1 MKMIARIECKPS
13 VSDESILCVDDDPNI
28 LDAFQRQF
36 RKRFSIQ
43 TAVGPQQGLEML
55 TEKGPFAVVV
65 SDLTMPGMDGV
76 QFLSAVRAQSPDSV
90 RIMLTGHADLTTAI
104 AAVNQGNIFRLLIKP
119 CPPMVLSQG
128 IEAGIEQ
135 HRLLMAERQLT
146 RETLLGCVEVLVEVL
161 SILEPRAFSRVTRL
175 RRYVRHVAEDLKI
188 PDPWTFE
195 AAAMLSQIGWITL
208 PPEIAAKVSAGEPL
222 SPEESRRF
230 AEHPSAAARL
240 LEKVPRLE
248 KVAKIIEGQLSPFE
262 NFPGATGADW
272 DDPAVLGSQILR
284 AAAQFDDLRERGAS
298 SKQALQEMSGQP
310 GTYDDNVLAAIECIE
325 KRESEAEIRLVG
337 YDELIPNMILEEE
350 IDTPDGLCL
359 LGKGREITPTALLR
373 LSGFRR
379 VLRPRGKFRVR
390 MPAQPAAV
398 PAPDA

>member
-1 MKMIARIECKPS
+1 MKTIAPIECQPA
-13 VSDESILCVDDDPNI
+13 VSESILCVDDDPNI

-55 TEKGPFAVVV
+55 TAKGPFAVVV

-76 QFLSAVRAQSPDSV
+76 QFLSTVRAQSPDSV

-135 HRLLMAERQLT
+135 HRLVTAERQLT

-161 SILEPRAFSRVTRL
+161 SIVEPRAFSRVTRL
-175 RRYVRHVAEDLKI
+175 RRYVRQVAEDLKI
-188 PDPWTFE
+188 SDPWTFE

-222 SPEESRRF
+222 TPEENERF
-230 AEHPSAAARL
+230 AEHPAAAARL

-262 NFPGATGADW
+262 NFRAAGADC

-284 AAAQFDDLRERGAS
+284 AAAQFDDLREKGAS
-298 SKQALQEMSGQP
+298 FKQALHEMSAQP
-310 GTYDDNVLAAIECIE
+310 GTYDQNVLAAIQCIE
-325 KRESEAEIRLVG
+325 KRESETEIRLVA
-337 YDELIPNMILEEE
+337 YDELAPNMILEEE
-350 IDTPDGLCL
+350 IETPDGLCL

-390 MPAQPAAV
+390 MPAAV
-398 PAPDA
+398 APAPESAA